1 MMPEPNYKFLKV
13 LAKEAFKCFAKGD
26 TENAEAMLFSF
37 MQTVDPTFADDVKK
51 DRQIIYTMIKIKNT
65 SKDPAEQ
72 FAATLILK
80 FLKSKGVNL

>member
-1 MMPEPNYKFLKV
+1 
-13 LAKEAFKCFAKGD
+13 
-26 TENAEAMLFSF
+26 